1 MKRCILMVTRVS
13 PSPMAS
19 AASLKVGI
27 ILFAASLLRARPE
40 THFPPLRRLLGSSG
54 SGCFDRLSGSETLQF
69 SFWTGQPEGLSGVS
83 GQTVSDNGASS
94 IAGDLAEYS
103 SSALRPGQR
112 EPS

>member
-1 MKRCILMVTRVS
+1 
-13 PSPMAS
+13 MAS
-19 AASLKVGI
+19 LVQGEVPHSEPVPELTFQPYGDCSAAPDQGVSTPFPALKP
-27 ILFAASLLRARPE
+27 F
-40 THFPPLRRLLGSSG
+40 
-54 SGCFDRLSGSETLQF
+54 QF